1 MTFKDC
7 TYILTTLAIAS
18 FALVVGVRT
27 QPSNEIIK
35 ETGNGVLWFG
45 GNELRADARDL
56 DAAKVRV
63 GSRLVAGQHGGGG
76 AYSFDLFNDIG
87 GRRVEAAVLTGSF
100 NGHTGEVGLSIWNG
114 RDYNDIRDADQ
125 IKAVEFTSQFTD
137 FKTPVRFSGG
147 ILGGTVAS
155 STWIRSGNGQV
166 LLAVQDDGN
175 LVLYVDGVPVKA
187 LFGLPAD
194 QLW

>member
-1 MTFKDC
+1 MRKTFLF
-7 TYILTTLAIAS
+7 TVAIAS
-18 FALVVGVRT
+18 FVLAVGVRT

-35 ETGNGVLWFG
+35 ETSNGVLWFG

-76 AYSFDLFNDIG
+76 AYSFDLFNDIE

-100 NGHTGEVGLSIWNG
+100 NGRTGEVGLSIWNG

-125 IKAVEFTSQFTD
+125 IKAVEFTSLFTD

-147 ILGGTVAS
+147 ILGGAAAS
-155 STWIRSGNGQV
+155 STWIQSRNGRV
-166 LLAVQDDGN
+166 LLAAQDDGN
-175 LVLYVDGVPVKA
+175 LVLYVDGVAVKA
-187 LFGLPAD
+187 RFGLPAG